1 MNEASVIQRAQS
13 GDQAAFHELVRA
25 YTKVSALTA
34 RVLLDN
40 AADAEDA
47 VQEAWLDVWRGLP
60 TFQVGRPFRPWLL
73 AVVKNRC
80 HMLARRLKI
89 PALPYDE
96 ASYGAIETVPSVEAS
111 LLGAGG
117 DAFEDLQA
125 ALDALDPENARI
137 LALRFYADLQL
148 NEIAELLDM
157 PLNTVKTRLR
167 RTLQLLRESLE
178 REQRVQN
185 GKR

>member
-1 MNEASVIQRAQS
+1 MNEDDLIRRARS
-13 GDQAAFHELVRA
+13 GDTAAFRELVLA

-34 RVLLDN
+34 RVLLEN
-40 AADAEDA
+40 PGDAEDA

-60 TFQVGRPFRPWLL
+60 TFGAGRPFRPWLL

-80 HMLARRLKI
+80 RMLARGLKA
-89 PALPYDE
+89 PSVPYDE
-96 ASYGAIETVPSVEAS
+96 ASYDASEPVPSPEAAMF
-111 LLGAGG
+111 GPGG
-117 DAFEDLQA
+117 EAFEDLQA
-125 ALDALDPENARI
+125 ALDGLDAENARI

-148 NEIAELLDM
+148 HEISEVLDM

-167 RTLQLLRESLE
+167 RTLHFLRVSLE
-178 REQRVQN
+178 REQRIEN